1 MKNFFASNKFEIFYA
16 TFVIAVA
23 LLFGNTIKQEKL
35 SLHGKWL
42 GEYPTKKIEFDFR
55 KDGTCILNFTD
66 RKSGESFLLNGR
78 YELDFSKKPIAVSI
92 KKIPQLS
99 YSLYTIVE
107 FINRDKIMME
117 YFDSRWR
124 LRPVAFNANTSMIL
138 KRSE

>member
-1 MKNFFASNKFEIFYA
+1 MKINDHKFWIVYSLLILLSIFLFSNA
-16 TFVIAVA
+16 
-23 LLFGNTIKQEKL
+23 IKQERF
-35 SLHGKWL
+35 SLYGKWL
-42 GEYPTKKIEFDFR
+42 CEYPTKKIKFDFR